1 MTNAKLWLVGGM
13 FLALTAFPVSPVA
26 AQQFPDF
33 SKKLN
38 EYKLSKKATVIVYRN
53 TKGKKR
59 VGLIRGGRR
68 TALKVKFSPS
78 TSLSNF
84 TLIGNSLFFIAED
97 KAWSVKYFW
106 NLDSGKLRYVATN
119 AARKKTVFSKGL
131 RKNSLAYPFLN
142 NPGPKSWWLAELK
155 GKGVEIS
162 AEEAANFSFHFGGV
176 VVNRRTVLLA
186 YEINA
191 RGIPLGTLED
201 SLAFQY
207 RLLGGGWKPK
217 RI

>member
-1 MTNAKLWLVGGM
+1 MKHAKPLLLGM
-13 FLALTAFPVSPVA
+13 MVIALMALRVLPLA
-26 AQQFPDF
+26 AQQFPGF
-33 SKKLN
+33 SKRLGD
-38 EYKLSKKATVIVYRN
+38 YRLSEKAIVIVYRDTN
-53 TKGKKR
+53 RKKR
-59 VGLIRGGRR
+59 VGLIRGARR
-68 TALKVKFSPS
+68 KALKNKFSSS
-78 TSLSNF
+78 TEFSNF
-84 TLIGNSLFFIAED
+84 TLIGDSLFFIAED

-106 NLDSGKLRYVATN
+106 NLDSGKLRFVATN

-131 RKNSLAYPFLN
+131 RKTSLAYPFLN